1 MVLCALS
8 VSTGAQVSTAS
19 WQGTVRDAKGNVMPE
34 AQVEL
39 RETRRISPLSTITDA
54 QGAFSFPE
62 LLAGNYA
69 VRVRWHNKTTTSRD
83 C

>member
-1 MVLCALS
+1 MVS
-8 VSTGAQVSTAS
+8 
-19 WQGTVRDAKGNVMPE
+19 

-39 RETRRISPLSTITDA
+39 RKVTTTSSSTTSDA

-62 LLAGNYA
+62 LPAGNYA
-69 VRVRWHNKTTTSRD
+69 VRVRWHNQDRYRREN